1 MSKFEK
7 GQSGNPQGRPPGQ
20 TLAGRLRN
28 TVGQEFDGIVSSLI
42 AQAKAGDTQA
52 ANLLLARV
60 IPALRP
66 ISEPAK
72 LEIAGESLRN
82 KAHSIMGLVSDGKLS
97 AADAKL
103 LLDGLGQV
111 ARIIETDEL
120 ERRIT
125 ALEEKQP

>member
-1 MSKFEK
+1 MGRFKP
-7 GQSGNPQGRPPGQ
+7 GQSGNPAGRPRGD
-20 TLAGRLRN
+20 TLSGKLKAALAD
-28 TVGQEFDGIVSSLI
+28 EFDGIVSGLI

-52 ANLLLARV
+52 ASLLLARV

-72 LEIAGESLRN
+72 LEITGETLSE
-82 KAHSIMGLVSDGKLS
+82 KAHSILGLVADGKLS
-97 AADAKL
+97 ATDAKL

-125 ALEEKQP
+125 TLEEKQP